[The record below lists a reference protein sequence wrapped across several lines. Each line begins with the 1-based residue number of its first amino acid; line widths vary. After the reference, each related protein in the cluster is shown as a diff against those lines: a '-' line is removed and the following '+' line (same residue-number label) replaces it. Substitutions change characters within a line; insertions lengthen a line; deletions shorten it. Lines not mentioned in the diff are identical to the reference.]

1 MLQRKNDPVYPS
13 GMDIAIHYVCP
24 HCLKTVRVPPTP
36 KEVSINCPYCKERF
50 ALVLLSRD
58 SDYAG
63 IIRTVQERLQID
75 DYTAAKALVDHVPA
89 LLRRDM
95 TYEEAAELVR
105 YFQPNATVKLVQDR
119 GSSDEEL
126 LSAREV
132 SLPAQE
138 EEKHGLGFGGTVAA
152 VIVGVVAAVL
162 LLSIL

>member
-1 MLQRKNDPVYPS
+1 MAL
-13 GMDIAIHYVCP
+13 IHCP
-24 HCLKTVRVPPTP
+24 ECGR
-36 KEVSINCPYCKERF
+36 EVSDQAAACIHCGYPLAKAREERF

-126 LSAREV
+126 LTAREV
-132 SLPAQE
+132 PLPAQE

-152 VIVGVVAAVL
+152 VIVGIFAAVL

>member
-1 MLQRKNDPVYPS
+1 M
-13 GMDIAIHYVCP
+13 
-24 HCLKTVRVPPTP
+24 
-36 KEVSINCPYCKERF
+36 
-50 ALVLLSRD
+50 LLSRD

-75 DYTAAKALVDHVPA
+75 DYTVAKSLVDQVPA

-95 TYEEAAELVR
+95 TYEEAVELALC
-105 YFQPNATVKLVQDR
+105 FQPNATVKLVQDR

-132 SLPAQE
+132 PLPAQE

>member
-1 MLQRKNDPVYPS
+1 MAL
-13 GMDIAIHYVCP
+13 IHCP
-24 HCLKTVRVPPTP
+24 ECG
-36 KEVSINCPYCKERF
+36 KEVSDQAPACIHCGYPLAKAREERF
-50 ALVLLSRD
+50 ALVLLSLN

-63 IIRTVQERLQID
+63 IVRTVQLELLID
-75 DYTAAKALVDHVPA
+75 DHAAAKDLVDHLPA

-95 TYEEAAELVR
+95 TYEEAVELALC
-105 YFQPNATVKLVQDR
+105 FQPNATVKLVQDR
-119 GSSDEEL
+119 GSSVEEL

-132 SLPAQE
+132 PLPAQE